1 MNIHKIGSDTD
12 SVEDF
17 DAIDKINDYFAV
29 FDQFDRVMIGNS
41 PYKME
46 GLLFILCTAGKMEIG
61 INLIDYRI
69 SAGDIAIILPGQIL
83 QYKEHSADFS
93 GKCIYMSTRLLSD
106 AGTRTMRHGDIS
118 DFFTLRDNPCMPVDN
133 DMIHLFHEYFSFLRE
148 RVRNPADKMKKE
160 IIQNLVGAFF
170 MEMTSFYG
178 EYLPKNNKKLSRKDE
193 ICKNFMSLLMKHY
206 KDSRSVSF
214 YADKLFLTPKYL
226 SATLKA
232 VTGKKAGQLI
242 NDYVLLQAKVLLRS
256 SDMTIQQIS
265 EELNFANQ
273 SFFGRYFK
281 QLTGMAPTKY
291 RNS

>member
-1 MNIHKIGSDTD
+1 
-12 SVEDF
+12 
-17 DAIDKINDYFAV
+17 
-29 FDQFDRVMIGNS
+29 
-41 PYKME
+41 
-46 GLLFILCTAGKMEIG
+46 
-61 INLIDYRI
+61 
-69 SAGDIAIILPGQIL
+69 
-83 QYKEHSADFS
+83 
-93 GKCIYMSTRLLSD
+93 
-106 AGTRTMRHGDIS
+106 
-118 DFFTLRDNPCMPVDN
+118 
-133 DMIHLFHEYFSFLRE
+133 
-148 RVRNPADKMKKE
+148 
-160 IIQNLVGAFF
+160 
-170 MEMTSFYG
+170 
-178 EYLPKNNKKLSRKDE
+178 
-193 ICKNFMSLLMKHY
+193 MSLLMKHY

-242 NDYVLLQAKVLLRS
+242 DDYVLLQAKVLLRS